1 MQEYLITDLLT
12 QRRTWTRGTTV
23 VDAIIRH
30 ENALREAP
38 DRTFPRPAQL
48 LPSTA
53 RASHYSVGR
62 SYDVHLGDSGCFG
75 RATDVCRQV
84 RVPADA

>member
-1 MQEYLITDLLT
+1 MQEFLITDLFT

-30 ENALREAP
+30 ENALRAAP
-38 DRTFPRPAQL
+38 DRSPLRPAQL
-48 LPSTA
+48 LPPTA

-62 SYDVHLGDSGCFG
+62 FYDVHLGDSGCFG
-75 RATDVCRQV
+75 RATDVCRLV
-84 RVPADA
+84 RETADA